1 MLSWPISA
9 PVSWPKVTDVKAA
22 ARADLVAS
30 GIAAHEARW
39 LIDEFLVGGDPD
51 AVVALRGAAERR
63 LAGEPLQYIIG
74 HWPFRNLD
82 LDVDPCVLIPRPET
96 EELVDRALEALARH
110 GVAAPR
116 LLDLGCGSGAI
127 GLALLD
133 ELRDRGLRATLVAV
147 DRSAD
152 ALAVAR
158 RNAVKHQLMAVSF
171 VHGSWFTGLDDS
183 LRGHLDLIV
192 ANPPYVGEK
201 EFTDLDPVLHHEPLA
216 ALVAPDADSV
226 AGFADVAHIIDGSRE
241 WLSPRGVLIIEHGNL
256 QGDASRERATRAGFG
271 SVATHRDLA
280 GHDRILIAEVEAS

>member
-1 MLSWPISA
+1 
-9 PVSWPKVTDVKAA
+9 VTDVKAA

-39 LIDEFLVGGDPD
+39 LIEEFLVGGDPD
-51 AVVALRGAAERR
+51 AVVALRAAAERR

-82 LDVDPCVLIPRPET
+82 LDVDPRVLIPRPET
-96 EELVDRALEALARH
+96 EELVDIALEALARH

-147 DRSAD
+147 DQSAD

-171 VHGSWFTGLDDS
+171 VHGSWFAGLDDS
-183 LRGHLDLIV
+183 LRGHFDLIV
-192 ANPPYVGEK
+192 ANPPYVGEA
-201 EFTDLDPVLHHEPLA
+201 EFTGLDPVLRHEPLA
-216 ALVAPDADSV
+216 ALVAPDADGV
-226 AGFADVAHIIDGSRE
+226 AGFADVATIIDGARP
-241 WLSPRGVLIIEHGNL
+241 WLSPRGVLIIEHGN
-256 QGDASRERATRAGFG
+256 GHGEAARERAARAGLG
-271 SVATHRDLA
+271 SVATRGDLA
-280 GHDRILIAEVEAS
+280 GHDRFLVADVEAP